1 MQSIND
7 TELFSQ
13 CLYLI
18 SRKNGLSK
26 VVLDVV
32 AKLKITSVC
41 CLKIQFN
48 FFLLILIWKVDSI
61 EEFETKYIQLLLEL
75 WKAGTKYAFP
85 SIRKHCLSLHSSE
98 CLLY

>member
-26 VVLDVV
+26 VVLDVI

-48 FFLLILIWKVDSI
+48 FFLLILI
-61 EEFETKYIQLLLEL
+61 
-75 WKAGTKYAFP
+75 
-85 SIRKHCLSLHSSE
+85 
-98 CLLY
+98 